1 MLTAKN
7 MHTSS

>member
-7 MHTSS
+7 